1 MPGQSVNWTCSACA
15 LAWVLRATG
24 LDPTAGEWQCVDQIG
39 YPNSI
44 NGTYGLMDGS
54 GSQLRRVLSE
64 YGQDSNQ
71 GWLPFTDTYA
81 IANEATGMISGA
93 GWYHWVAI
101 RGVSEN
107 NLWIANSAP
116 GYRGIWDTVSRDDY
130 QRLGGFSVVW
140 LTRCENNGCTNNAH
154 LS

>member
-1 MPGQSVNWTCSACA
+1 MPGQRANWTCSACA

-24 LDPTAGEWQCVDQIG
+24 LDPNASENQCVEQIG
-39 YPNSI
+39 YPNNI
-44 NGTYGLMDGS
+44 NATYGLMDGS
-54 GSQLRRVLSE
+54 GSQLRRVLAE

-81 IANEATGMISGA
+81 IAEETTGLMSGA

-101 RGVSEN
+101 RGTSDG
-107 NLWIANSAP
+107 NLWIANSSP
-116 GYRGIWDTVSRDDY
+116 WYRGVGDILTRDDY

-140 LTRCENNGCTNNAH
+140 LKR
-154 LS
+154 